1 MAVNLVVVVVDIA
14 LPLPQVHRLRLDAL
28 VRTALVVSSVVWVT
42 TVLVRG
48 AGTVAAVRNINVHRV
63 ELLDR
68 RVDVVPQGRS
78 RPWNKIIICVD
89 CPQG

>member
-63 ELLDR
+63 QLLDR

-78 RPWNKIIICVD
+78 RPWHKIIICVD